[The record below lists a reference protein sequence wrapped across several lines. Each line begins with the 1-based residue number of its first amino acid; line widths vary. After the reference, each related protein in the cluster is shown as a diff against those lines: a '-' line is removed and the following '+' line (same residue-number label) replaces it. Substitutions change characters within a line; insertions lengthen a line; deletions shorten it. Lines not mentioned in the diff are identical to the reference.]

1 MNPVDTNRDA
11 NLDTSLAAARA
22 RDAADPLA
30 AFRDRFHIPQRPDGT
45 DVTYFCGNSLGLQ
58 PKSAARFVTEELDA
72 WRTRAVGGHMA
83 GERPWLAYHEYAARG
98 TASLLGADPIEVVN
112 MNTLTVDLH
121 LMMVSFYRPTPER
134 HKILVERPT
143 FPSDRYGAAS
153 QIQFH
158 GYDPVTSLIDVGPRD
173 DGATIDMRDIEAV
186 LDRDG
191 ESIALILLPGVN
203 YYSGQIFDFERIARL
218 GRAKGC
224 VVGLDL
230 AHGIGNVQ
238 ARLHDWDVD
247 FAVWCAYKYLN
258 AGPGAVAGAFV
269 HERHADA
276 AGLPRFHG
284 WWGHDK
290 ASRFEMGPDF
300 VPIRGA
306 EGWQLSNPPI
316 LSLAPVVA
324 SLEIFEEAGMA
335 ALRTKSIALTGYL
348 EMLLSAELG
357 DRVDVLTPADPEW
370 RGCQLSLRVRGT
382 RERAHGVFE
391 ALELHGVVCDWREP
405 DVIRAAPVPLY
416 NRFEDVHRFVEILKG
431 VLVDA

>member
-1 MNPVDTNRDA
+1 MKH
-11 NLDTSLAAARA
+11 LDTSLDTSLDAARA

-30 AFRDRFHIPQRPDGT
+30 SFRDRFHIPVRRDGT
-45 DVTYFCGNSLGLQ
+45 DVTYLCGNSLGLQ

-83 GERPWLAYHEYAARG
+83 GARPWLAYHEYAARG
-98 TASLLGADPIEVVN
+98 AASLVGADPLEVVN
-112 MNTLTVDLH
+112 MNTLTVNLH

-134 HKILVERPT
+134 HRILVERPT
-143 FPSDRYGAAS
+143 FPSDRYAVTS
-153 QIQFH
+153 QVEFH
-158 GYDPVTSLIDVGPRD
+158 GYDPTTSLIDVSPRD
-173 DGATIDMRDIEAV
+173 GEATIAMEDIEAT
-186 LDRDG
+186 LERDG

-203 YYSGQIFDFERIARL
+203 YYSGQVFDFERIARL
-218 GRAKGC
+218 GRSKGC

-230 AHGIGNVQ
+230 AHGIGNIPM
-238 ARLHDWDVD
+238 RLHDWDID

-258 AGPGAVAGAFV
+258 GGPGAVAGAFV
-269 HERHADA
+269 HARHADA
-276 AGLPRFHG
+276 AGRPRFHG

-324 SLEIFEEAGMA
+324 SLEMFEEAGMS
-335 ALRTKSIALTGYL
+335 ALRQKSIALTGYL
-348 EMLLSAELG
+348 EALLAAALG
-357 DRVDVLTPADPEW
+357 DRVDVLTPADPEQ
-370 RGCQLSLRVRGT
+370 RGCQLSLRVRGS
-382 RERAHGVFE
+382 RESARSAFE
-391 ALELHGVVCDWREP
+391 ALESQGVVCDWREP

-416 NRFEDVHRFVEILKG
+416 NRFEDAHRFVAILKDVSTAG
-431 VLVDA
+431 